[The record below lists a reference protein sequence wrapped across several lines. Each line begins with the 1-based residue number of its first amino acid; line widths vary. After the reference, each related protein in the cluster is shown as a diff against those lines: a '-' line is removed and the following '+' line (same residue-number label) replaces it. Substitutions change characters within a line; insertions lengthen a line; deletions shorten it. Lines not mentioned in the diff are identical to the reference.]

1 MPPSGT
7 VEGLILGK
15 RVVLDA
21 AGIETAVASALA
33 CQRSLKAMSSFERA
47 QILDRVA
54 QALRAARED
63 LASGMAKESGYLTLR
78 DMQLEVD
85 RSVEVFTL
93 SAALAR
99 VGLDETINIDAVA
112 RGRGA
117 IGLVKRRP
125 FGTVLGI
132 TAFNGPILIAAHKIA
147 PAIVAGCPVI
157 IKPSPRVRQSAI
169 RLAECV
175 LSAGWPAEA
184 LAVLPATDEQTAAL
198 IRDERLPVISFTGGD
213 FGWQVKDMVPRK
225 RVHLELGGVGAVIVA
240 ADADLDLAARECAMG
255 GFVRSGQACLS
266 VQRIYVQRP
275 VYSRFLD
282 RLRQEIARIVV
293 GPVADPETQ
302 VGPLVDAAAASRVD
316 DLIEDAVARGARRLC
331 GGPREQGLV
340 PPTLLADATAEMRVM
355 RREAF
360 GPVVAVAPFDA
371 FEEAVA
377 EANAI
382 GGAIHTGIFTS
393 NLDTAFR
400 LADEVDAGGVII
412 NGSNAWRVDQMP
424 YGGVGKS
431 GFGRE
436 GIRSMVEEYTEPK
449 VIVVRRQG

>member
-1 MPPSGT
+1 MSPT
-7 VEGLILGK
+7 RIVEGLVLGK
-15 RVVLDA
+15 RVALDA
-21 AGIETAVASALA
+21 AAIEAAVAGALA
-33 CQRSLKAMSSFERA
+33 CQRSLKAMSSFDRA
-47 QILDRVA
+47 EILDRVA
-54 QALRAARED
+54 SALRAARED
-63 LASGMAKESGYLTLR
+63 LASAMADESGYLTLR

-99 VGLDETINIDAVA
+99 VGLDQTINIDAVA

-157 IKPSPRVRQSAI
+157 IKPSPRVPRSAV

-175 LSAGWPAEA
+175 LSAGWPAQA

-198 IRDERLPVISFTGGD
+198 IHDERLPVISFTGGD
-213 FGWQVKDMVPRK
+213 FGWRIKDMAPRK

-240 ADADLDLAARECAMG
+240 ADADLDLAARECAFG

-275 VYSRFLD
+275 AYSRFIE
-282 RLRQEIARIVV
+282 RLRQEIERIAV
-293 GPVADPETQ
+293 GPVADPRTQ
-302 VGPLVDAAAASRVD
+302 VGPLVDVAAASRVEE
-316 DLIEDAVARGARRLC
+316 LIEDVLARGARRLC
-331 GGPREQGLV
+331 GGAREQGLV
-340 PPTLLADATAEMRVM
+340 PPTLLADATAEMGIM

-360 GPVVAVAPFDA
+360 GPVVAVAPFDTLD
-371 FEEAVA
+371 EAVA